1 MAKKKNIQPGLEKE
15 TFGLQ
20 KESNSWV
27 TNTLFVGKL
36 LERQKNKKK
45 INMLCKKQRRIDTSY
60 KAFPNILPKNS
71 NNFRWLLWMQ
81 DVVDG

>member
-36 LERQKNKKK
+36 LEKQKNKKK
-45 INMLCKKQRRIDTSY
+45 LICY
-60 KAFPNILPKNS
+60 AKN
-71 NNFRWLLWMQ
+71 RE
-81 DVVDG
+81 G

>member
-1 MAKKKNIQPGLEKE
+1 MTKKKNIQPGLEKE
-15 TFGLQ
+15 TFCLQ

-45 INMLCKKQRRIDTSY
+45 LICY
-60 KAFPNILPKNS
+60 AKN
-71 NNFRWLLWMQ
+71 RE
-81 DVVDG
+81 G